1 LSPGASSRPGIAVTQ
16 TNGRDKR
23 EPAAG
28 GAGRQEAR
36 DRHTEESHG
45 DTADTHVRTRTHLH
59 TRSSTSRCRAT
70 FPHPPP
76 PNTHMANQLLR
87 SGRRGQCTAHPRGSE
102 NAHASAHDH
111 PPPQVP
117 EWLLESDTTAH
128 DFESTRRHSEV
139 ARARE
144 RANGTPDK
152 HCSWRES
159 GGGKREKKHK
169 PSSSSSESGPSIPPM
184 PPIIEDMSMPPI
196 PVQHR
201 HTQSFSAA
209 PVLLPSKPPNGL
221 PQPASYAD
229 SRAHVR
235 KTSTPRP
242 TSN

>member
-1 LSPGASSRPGIAVTQ
+1 MAV
-16 TNGRDKR
+16 G
-23 EPAAG
+23 E
-28 GAGRQEAR
+28 
-36 DRHTEESHG
+36 RHDS
-45 DTADTHVRTRTHLH
+45 TRRH
-59 TRSSTSRCRAT
+59 
-70 FPHPPP
+70 
-76 PNTHMANQLLR
+76 
-87 SGRRGQCTAHPRGSE
+87 
-102 NAHASAHDH
+102 
-111 PPPQVP
+111 
-117 EWLLESDTTAH
+117 
-128 DFESTRRHSEV
+128 ESTRRHSEV

-209 PVLLPSKPPNGL
+209 PVLLPSKPRNAL

-242 TSN
+242 TSYQQPAGWHSMRNNTVQIKRAAFPTALHCTLPLFTTLSPCTECL